1 MSKSKVYKK
10 KRKQANA
17 GIFVVLAV
25 VLVVLIIAVVI
36 FTSIDNSKYNGLVE
50 DYTEFAYGEKQNV
63 SLNKVIDNTGMNVY
77 VSDDYYYYPNDNI
90 IYDIAKN
97 ESAVEAFS
105 AKVEELGA
113 DFGTIDQ
120 AVYATHTDGSDFTK
134 EYDYVQISITYDGV
148 LGGEEAVA
156 EKIWSLIDA
165 LNDEYN
171 VCGLYFGY
179 SDNEAYY
186 QVAINVTDKEPVTL
200 EKIQESISSI
210 NLTGAEVVQDEAD
223 VDTEV
228 ESETET
234 EGADEA
240 AE

>member
-10 KRKQANA
+10 KRKQASA

-25 VLVVLIIAVVI
+25 VLVALIVAVVI
-36 FTSIDNSKYNGLVE
+36 FTSIDNSKYNSLVE
-50 DYTEFAYGEKQNV
+50 DYTEFAYGERQNV
-63 SLNKVIDNTGMNVY
+63 SMTKVMDNTGANIY
-77 VSDDYYYYPNDNI
+77 VSDGYYYYPNDNI

-97 ESAVEAFS
+97 ENAVEAFS
-105 AKVEELGA
+105 AKVEELSA
-113 DFGTIDQ
+113 ELGTIDQ
-120 AVYATHTDGSDFTK
+120 ALYTTHTDGSDFTK
-134 EYDYVQISITYDGV
+134 EYGYVQLSVVYDGV

-156 EKIWSLIDA
+156 EKIWGVVDA

-179 SDNEAYY
+179 SDTEAYY

-200 EKIQESISSI
+200 EKIQENISVI

-223 VDTEV
+223 AEAENTDEV
-228 ESETET
+228 
-234 EGADEA
+234 